1 MQRSRFADLLKENKV
16 SKIEIK
22 AGTLLAPLPAVMVT
36 VGDMEKSNIIT
47 IAWTGVVC
55 SYPPRV
61 YVSIRHDR
69 FSYEMLKS
77 GGDFVINLTSE
88 NLLPACDYCG
98 IRSGRDEDKF
108 SEMKLTK
115 VPASIVKA
123 PLIAESPINLECKVF
138 DVLEL
143 GSHDMFLA
151 DVVAVHANEEIVNE
165 EGKIDYALARLVCY
179 EHGEYYATGKHLGRF
194 GFAAQRKF
202 IAKYG
207 KGTDVDMKR
216 ATLTMRKPKK
226 H

>member
-1 MQRSRFADLLKENKV
+1 M
-16 SKIEIK
+16 SKIQVK
-22 AGTLLAPLPAVMVT
+22 PGTLLAPLPAVMVT
-36 VGDMEKSNIIT
+36 VGDIEKSNIIT

-69 FSYEMLKS
+69 YSYEILKES
-77 GGDFVINLTSE
+77 GDFVINLTSE
-88 NLLPACDYCG
+88 NLLPSCDYCG

-108 SEMKLTK
+108 AEMKLTK
-115 VPASIVKA
+115 LPASIVKA

-151 DVVAVHANEEIVNE
+151 DVVAVHANEEIVDAD
-165 EGKIDYALARLVCY
+165 GKIDYALARLVCY

-207 KGTDVDMKR
+207 KGIDVDMKR
-216 ATLTMRKPKK
+216 ATLTYRKPTK